1 MDKKKANNQL
11 CAIVRPCGG
20 VIEFIDTNRTAG
32 DVFDSPSEDIRASCS
47 FVVFD
52 SELAL
57 AKNPNK
63 FGDAGEGDDFNMEC
77 ILEMAPAHCHKCT
90 GNCPDLNKYNQEFI
104 KEIYPLLLEPKESSH
119 RENIFGD
126 ANFNDGFKPRT
137 KRPN

>member
-52 SELAL
+52 PELAV
-57 AKNPNK
+57 AKHSNAN
-63 FGDAGEGDDFNMEC
+63 EGDDFGMEC
-77 ILEMAPAHCHKCT
+77 ILEMAPAHCLSC
-90 GNCPDLNKYNQEFI
+90 
-104 KEIYPLLLEPKESSH
+104 PLLSRQLLDSQNTVFHTSWATVRHYYHDVVLGCRKTQYN
-119 RENIFGD
+119 RIFRYELQ
-126 ANFNDGFKPRT
+126 P
-137 KRPN
+137 